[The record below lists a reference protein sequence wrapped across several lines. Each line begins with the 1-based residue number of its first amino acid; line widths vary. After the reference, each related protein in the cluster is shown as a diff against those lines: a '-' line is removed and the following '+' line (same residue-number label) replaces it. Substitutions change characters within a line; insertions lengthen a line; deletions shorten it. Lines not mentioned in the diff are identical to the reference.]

1 MSVPLRG
8 GGGAG
13 VRVGGPSAAPSL
25 PTPVDLVPFRTLVN
39 TYVPLFP
46 LTCSM
51 AESPIITG
59 VWDGKKTGNV

>member
-1 MSVPLRG
+1 MSIPLDR

-25 PTPVDLVPFRTLVN
+25 PTPTDLFPFHTLVN
-39 TYVPLFP
+39 TYVPLFTP
-46 LTCSM
+46 TCII

-59 VWDGKKTGNV
+59 VWDGKNAGNV